1 MRVCKGYRCVR
12 RIDVHKDWGDVRGYW
27 CVCKVH
33 MCVSTGIVG
42 VFSDPLPSIP
52 LGQPTRQ
59 IPTSSLG
66 EVRVLS
72 GYRQD

>member
-1 MRVCKGYRCVR
+1 
-12 RIDVHKDWGDVRGYW
+12 
-27 CVCKVH
+27 